1 MGTAAEKAQTLTGES
16 EAKEFAKTIQEHL
29 NEDNK
34 LEVRVEKNDS
44 TTVANLN
51 AGYYLIKDKEGSQTQ
66 TPPNS
71 AYTSYI
77 LKVVGNTTA
86 KTKLDV
92 PELVKKV
99 QENSKKDIEGNGWQ
113 DAADYN
119 IDEVIPY
126 KLTGTLPSNYAEYET
141 YFYEFN
147 DIMSAGLTFDK
158 MSVKVTVDGT
168 TLTADQDYSL
178 MPVYH
183 GTDEGVLQIAAGH
196 LPGSS
201 LPVGGENTHSLISG
215 HRGLPSAKLFTDIDK
230 LKKGDLFFIHVFDEV
245 LAYKVNQIKIV
256 LPDDV
261 ETLEIEKGKD
271 YVTLITCTPY
281 GVNSHRLLVR
291 GERTVYKQSESKI
304 EDMIKKNNL
313 KYIMLTAG
321 VILALIGM
329 TVLVSVFLI
338 KRRKRRKLN
347 EK

>member
-1 MGTAAEKAQTLTGES
+1 MKKKKKRYAHILDITKTGIMAYVEIP
-16 EAKEFAKTIQEHL
+16 KL
-29 NEDNK
+29 NI
-34 LEVRVEKNDS
+34 
-44 TTVANLN
+44 
-51 AGYYLIKDKEGSQTQ
+51 Y
-66 TPPNS
+66 
-71 AYTSYI
+71 
-77 LKVVGNTTA
+77 
-86 KTKLDV
+86 
-92 PELVKKV
+92 
-99 QENSKKDIEGNGWQ
+99 
-113 DAADYN
+113 
-119 IDEVIPY
+119 
-126 KLTGTLPSNYAEYET
+126 
-141 YFYEFN
+141 
-147 DIMSAGLTFDK
+147 
-158 MSVKVTVDGT
+158 
-168 TLTADQDYSL
+168 

-321 VILALIGM
+321 VILALLGM